1 MPIEVVSLTGDE
13 INPVLPAL
21 AKLRIVVFRDWPYL
35 YDGTIAYEETYLA
48 KFAAAKGAVCVVA
61 RDGDEVVGASTA
73 APMIEHADEFAEP
86 FEKAGYDLNKI
97 FYCGES
103 VLLKSHRGQGVYP
116 DFFAR
121 REAHARKLGGFT
133 HATFCRVVRP
143 NDHPLKPA
151 DYRPLDGIWT
161 KFGYAPVE
169 GIVAARA
176 SDQLLCIDGSPAPL
190 ERILLHTAPAAI
202 YLIAFHLNVK
212 KPRYIKG
219 DIQ

>member
-13 INPVLPAL
+13 IKPVLPAL
-21 AKLRIVVFRDWPYL
+21 AKLRIIVFRDWPYL

-48 KFAAAKGAVCVVA
+48 KFAAAKGAVCVIA

-73 APMIEHADEFAEP
+73 APIIEHADEFAEP

-143 NDHPLKPA
+143 DDHPLKPA

-169 GIVAARA
+169 GIVASYAWKDI
-176 SDQLLCIDGSPAPL
+176 DQGQETEHPMQFWMKAL
-190 ERILLHTAPAAI
+190 
-202 YLIAFHLNVK
+202 
-212 KPRYIKG
+212 
-219 DIQ
+219 